1 MPVQVDVSNDSSQ
14 NDANQSGTD
23 RRESSNGDIFETFSG
38 ISDDDELTFGT
49 DLAQS
54 KRKQEILA

>member
-1 MPVQVDVSNDSSQ
+1 MPVQVDGLNDSLQ

-38 ISDDDELTFGT
+38 IGDDELTFAT